1 MQYQH
6 RPLVPEDL
14 NRNGR
19 ARRERSVCSL
29 VRAALSIARN
39 GGLPRA
45 EQLMAAERLLT
56 RTWASDV
63 TASYLVRAASSPA
76 SLTNSTAI
84 TRSIVA
90 DFLAALGPQSAGVQ
104 LLERGLQFSFDN
116 AAAISLPSFVAD
128 QNSVAFVQEG
138 APIPVRQFAITTPV
152 PQLVPRK
159 LALIT
164 SLTSEM
170 LASSYAEQSVRDLL
184 LRNTALGLDK
194 FLFDSN
200 AGDAVRPPGLRY
212 GIGALTASTAADLHE
227 AAVEDITALLNA
239 VSAVGNDIY
248 LVASP
253 ARARIAQLRAQ
264 GGPLPPIL
272 GSAAINAADM
282 IAVAADALASATD
295 AAPEISASR
304 EAGSIHMDSTAGEIV
319 SSPGVVA
326 YPVASV
332 FQTDRIALKLRF
344 GADWV
349 LRDSRA
355 VAWLTTR
362 W

>member
-1 MQYQH
+1 MK
-6 RPLVPEDL
+6 PLVPEDL
-14 NRNGR
+14 LRRNGN
-19 ARRERSVCSL
+19 ASRERGIRSL
-29 VRAALSIARN
+29 VRVALCIGRN
-39 GGLPRA
+39 GGLSRA
-45 EQLMAAERLLT
+45 EQPAAAARLLAKSWPNDT
-56 RTWASDV
+56 
-63 TASYLVRAASSPA
+63 TASYLVRAATTPA
-76 SLTNSTAI
+76 SLTNTTAI
-84 TRSIVA
+84 TQTIIA

-104 LLERGLQFSFDN
+104 LLERGLQLSFDE
-116 AAAISLPSFVAD
+116 AAVISLPSFVAD

-164 SLTSEM
+164 SLTNEM
-170 LASSYAEQSVRDLL
+170 LASSHAEQFVRDLL

-194 FLFDSN
+194 FLFD
-200 AGDAVRPPGLRY
+200 AQPADAARPAGLRY
-212 GIGALTASTAADLHE
+212 GIAALTASNATDLHE